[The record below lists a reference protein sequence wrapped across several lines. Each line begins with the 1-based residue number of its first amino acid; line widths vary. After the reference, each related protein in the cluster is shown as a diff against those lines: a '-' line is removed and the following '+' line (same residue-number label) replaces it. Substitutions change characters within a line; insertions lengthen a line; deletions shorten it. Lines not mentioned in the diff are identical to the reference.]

1 MTALFLQRR
10 FATAATAAALT
21 ALLAAPSFAQQPAA
35 GRVPT
40 AGAERPHR
48 MPAPG
53 EREARMAHVQ
63 RPSGRSCSSR
73 RPSNRH
79 GTPSPRPCAPAPGH
93 GRNGTADHAG
103 THRPHAG
110 TARPA
115 QRRSGPPGRRHENL
129 LCRAHPGTAK
139 VFDAEHVGMHGPRHK
154 GMHGDNGPA
163 RRHGTAPAPC
173 GSGTTVMR
181 VRRACGGHLQR
192 ASQPLSYSGLR
203 RLCNLTV
210 AT

>member
-21 ALLAAPSFAQQPAA
+21 ALLAAPSFAQQPATPA
-35 GRVPT
+35 ASPT

-79 GTPSPRPCAPAPGH
+79 GTPSPRPCA
-93 GRNGTADHAG
+93 
-103 THRPHAG
+103 
-110 TARPA
+110 
-115 QRRSGPPGRRHENL
+115 
-129 LCRAHPGTAK
+129 
-139 VFDAEHVGMHGPRHK
+139 
-154 GMHGDNGPA
+154 
-163 RRHGTAPAPC
+163 
-173 GSGTTVMR
+173 
-181 VRRACGGHLQR
+181 RRAR
-192 ASQPLSYSGLR
+192 ARTWPEWHS
-203 RLCNLTV
+203 
-210 AT
+210 